1 MISNIK
7 HLFCKHKWV
16 YLRWFEAYDKHRNTR
31 YSVKEYI
38 CVKCGKKKAVDGR
51 LRGGAGNGKTN

>member
-1 MISNIK
+1 MIRNIK

-16 YLRWFEAYDKHRNTR
+16 YLRWFQAYDKHRNTR

-38 CVKCGKKKAVDGR
+38 CIKCGKKKEVDGR
-51 LRGGAGNGKTN
+51 LRGGAE